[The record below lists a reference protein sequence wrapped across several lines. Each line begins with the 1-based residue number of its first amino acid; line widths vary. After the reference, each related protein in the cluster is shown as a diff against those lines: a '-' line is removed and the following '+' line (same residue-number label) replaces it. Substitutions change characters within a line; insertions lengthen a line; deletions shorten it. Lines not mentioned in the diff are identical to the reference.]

1 MSSLFL
7 TSVESYLPYLEVDN
21 VRVGMEGVVGGSG
34 LEGTLPPSELPR
46 DSQTLTCRSSP
57 QSSSSLG
64 ITLTFLSDFHE
75 QE

>member
-34 LEGTLPPSELPR
+34 LGRDPPALRTSKGLTDSDLQELA
-46 DSQTLTCRSSP
+46 TKFIFIGHHTY
-57 QSSSSLG
+57 
-64 ITLTFLSDFHE
+64 LS
-75 QE
+75 